1 MNRDRTIALVAAA
14 VAALAAGTA
23 AIALTAPAGPVG
35 GTARQQEVATRGRS
49 VMPG

>member
-23 AIALTAPAGPVG
+23 AIALTAPAGPAG
-35 GTARQQEVATRGRS
+35 GTARQQEVAARGRS